1 MIAVAAFIGLLGCG
15 AEGALEVRA
24 PIRSQ
29 SQSIAPQSPLGVVE
43 SFSAPRP
50 VGPGVAKL
58 LETAAKAAT
67 VPLAPTALVSE
78 RGTRELLML
87 RRSSLATRSPALVEL
102 MAFLAGSTHPEG
114 DAKLQTA
121 IVPTKTIR
129 EEFRDGKLYRI
140 AEYTYRG
147 RLITR
152 VQLGTA
158 SIGPTTLLNHTHLPP
173 ATSFLPTTLLSAS
186 TSATSSASG
195 YDFYAEDDSLSID
208 EVADQVAL
216 IDALRE
222 EVDLGLWEVEDAYEE
237 WYGSQQVDNSLQHDS
252 TRQSKLAKLC
262 SAADNVLLGSEGSR
276 EAILSADLDCVGKAS
291 LAIVTRHG
299 TKSMLTAANATR
311 SAWLARYIG
320 GAALRYAVGAGM
332 IMPGALIV
340 AAGAMGWVAYEA
352 VQACRRNPN
361 VDGQSQLQSHQ
372 RSLRLAARTRGDPL
386 VAAGR
391 WRKAIGG
398 PTAGVRLEA
407 WSVT

>member
-1 MIAVAAFIGLLGCG
+1 MRLLCGGEGLASPRLASAKWMIAVAAFIGLMGCG

-237 WYGSQQVDNSLQHDS
+237 WYGHSRWTTRYSMTLHARANSQSSARRPTMYCSGVKEVVKQYC
-252 TRQSKLAKLC
+252 RQTSIASAK
-262 SAADNVLLGSEGSR
+262 
-276 EAILSADLDCVGKAS
+276 
-291 LAIVTRHG
+291 H
-299 TKSMLTAANATR
+299 R
-311 SAWLARYIG
+311 S
-320 GAALRYAVGAGM
+320 
-332 IMPGALIV
+332 P
-340 AAGAMGWVAYEA
+340 
-352 VQACRRNPN
+352 
-361 VDGQSQLQSHQ
+361 S
-372 RSLRLAARTRGDPL
+372 
-386 VAAGR
+386 
-391 WRKAIGG
+391 
-398 PTAGVRLEA
+398 
-407 WSVT
+407 